1 VNIAPPTDDSPFF
14 FHMLRPRDLLGLET
28 WRAAL
33 RGSLADVQAVGVLG
47 VLLLTVV
54 GLTVLCIVVPL
65 ALTSDRGLLAGAAPL
80 FVFFAGIGFG
90 FMLVEI
96 SQMQRLIIFL
106 GHPTYG
112 LSVVLFAMLASSG
125 VGSLAAGRLRAAGV
139 RAALPLLLLVVV
151 LGVFGIVTPFVV
163 RAFEAATTIVRI
175 AVAVGLLLPIGF
187 LMGMAFPLGMRAAAG
202 RAATLT
208 PWLWGING
216 ATSVCASV
224 IAIVIAL
231 QWGIAAAFWTG
242 VACYVAAAVGLA
254 EFARRERAA

>member
-1 VNIAPPTDDSPFF
+1 
-14 FHMLRPRDLLGLET
+14 
-28 WRAAL
+28 
-33 RGSLADVQAVGVLG
+33 
-47 VLLLTVV
+47 
-54 GLTVLCIVVPL
+54 
-65 ALTSDRGLLAGAAPL
+65 
-80 FVFFAGIGFG
+80 
-90 FMLVEI
+90 
-96 SQMQRLIIFL
+96 
-106 GHPTYG
+106 
-112 LSVVLFAMLASSG
+112 
-125 VGSLAAGRLRAAGV
+125 LRAGGV

-151 LGVFGIVTPFVV
+151 LGVFGIVTPFVA